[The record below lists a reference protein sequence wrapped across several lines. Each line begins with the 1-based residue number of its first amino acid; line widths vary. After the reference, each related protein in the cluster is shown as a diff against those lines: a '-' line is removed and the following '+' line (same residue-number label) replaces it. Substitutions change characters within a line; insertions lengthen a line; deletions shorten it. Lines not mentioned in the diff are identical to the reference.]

1 MEDNFST
8 EEEGDGSGSNVSM
21 GSDGELQIKMK
32 LYSFTGHSP
41 PAQQPFSE
49 QGVADPC
56 LKRFHYTLWFN
67 NQKLKILVIVN
78 FTSRR
83 QLCFLLE
90 RSIVLEMKLFITM
103 L

>member
-1 MEDNFST
+1 MEDDFST

-41 PAQQPFSE
+41 PAQQPCSD
-49 QGVADPC
+49 QGVVDPC

-67 NQKLKILVIVN
+67 NQKLKLLVTVN

-83 QLCFLLE
+83 QLCFPWKE
-90 RSIVLEMKLFITM
+90 ALF
-103 L
+103 